1 MKKVYM
7 SFSSDF
13 LHYGHIELM
22 KKAAAMGEL
31 IIGVLSDDV
40 IACYKNHRWYHLK
53 TDASFLKISVLLH
66 GS

>member
-31 IIGVLSDDV
+31 IIGVLSDEV
-40 IACYKNHRWYHLK
+40 IASYKKPPLVSIEN
-53 TDASFLKISVLLH
+53 
-66 GS
+66 